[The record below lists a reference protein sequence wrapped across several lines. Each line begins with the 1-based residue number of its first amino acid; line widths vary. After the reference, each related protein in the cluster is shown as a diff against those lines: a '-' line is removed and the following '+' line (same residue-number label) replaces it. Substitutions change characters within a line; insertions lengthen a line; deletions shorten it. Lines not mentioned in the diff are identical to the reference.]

1 MRRSLVSLVT
11 TAIFCMVMAKSLGID
26 PVSLCDTFAS
36 KSHNL
41 PVKTEFLTSSLKL
54 SEVSATKVTVASSI
68 NNPSFA
74 TYTKDILVLAPRS
87 QISQEALAF
96 VAKRNI
102 YAGPNS
108 TFSPNQGACFKLVD
122 QKRTNV

>member
-54 SEVSATKVTVASSI
+54 SEVSATKVTAASSI

-74 TYTKDILVLAPRS
+74 TYTKDILVLA
-87 QISQEALAF
+87 ALSD
-96 VAKRNI
+96 KSGG
-102 YAGPNS
+102 AGVRCK
-108 TFSPNQGACFKLVD
+108 TEHIC
-122 QKRTNV
+122 RTEFHFLSKPGCLL